1 MQRERP
7 EVAMVPVLIARRTQ
21 FTLYRMAKQLGF
33 LIIEM
38 ERQFIGEVDEDE
50 MLEVRNGLHLYDLT
64 VGSGPSLRVRDRLRG
79 AISKQVPIA
88 APRWKRTALGP
99 EGALLEAARTAAEA
113 ERSRLISQLRRLRG
127 DGW

>member
-1 MQRERP
+1 
-7 EVAMVPVLIARRTQ
+7 MVPVFIARRTHL
-21 FTLYRMAKQLGF
+21 TLYRMAKQLGF

-38 ERQFIGEVDEDE
+38 DRQFIGEVEEAE

-88 APRWKRTALGP
+88 APR
-99 EGALLEAARTAAEA
+99 LEANGVGT
-113 ERSRLISQLRRLRG
+113 RRG
-127 DGW
+127 AS